1 MATSKDYYALLGIPR
16 NATDEQIKKAFRKLA
31 MDYHPDRNN
40 SPEASERFKEVNEA
54 YEVLSDSQK
63 RAYYDRYGRTPGNG
77 GTGMGFD
84 TFEFGGLG
92 DIFEAFFGGA
102 TSTTQ
107 RRSPH
112 KGSDIVSGVNLTF
125 EEAYSGVQREIEISR
140 VELCGVCKGVGSN
153 PGTNPEKC
161 PECNGAGQ
169 VRRTQQSIFGRFVQ
183 TSACSRCGGQG
194 TIITN
199 PCIHCKGQ
207 GRERVKRKLSVTIPA
222 GVDEESQMKL
232 QHEGEAGF
240 YGGSAGDLYIRFE
253 IKPHKFFVRRH
264 SDIIMALPLNFAQ
277 AALGCSVEI
286 PTMEGK
292 FTLKLPGGIQHGK
305 VIHIKDKGF
314 LRIHSKNRGDQ
325 IVIVKVLTPDRL
337 DERQRQLLEELS
349 QSLPKTDDWS
359 RPNDDLL
366 QYLS

>member
-1 MATSKDYYALLGIPR
+1 M
-16 NATDEQIKKAFRKLA
+16 
-31 MDYHPDRNN
+31 
-40 SPEASERFKEVNEA
+40 
-54 YEVLSDSQK
+54 
-63 RAYYDRYGRTPGNG
+63 
-77 GTGMGFD
+77 
-84 TFEFGGLG
+84 
-92 DIFEAFFGGA
+92 
-102 TSTTQ
+102 
-107 RRSPH
+107 
-112 KGSDIVSGVNLTF
+112 
-125 EEAYSGVQREIEISR
+125 
-140 VELCGVCKGVGSN
+140 ELCSVCKGVGSK

-183 TSACSRCGGQG
+183 TSTCPRCGGQG
-194 TIITN
+194 SVINN
-199 PCIHCKGQ
+199 PCTHCKGQ
-207 GRERVKRKLSVTIPA
+207 GRERVKRKLSANIPA

-292 FTLKLPGGIQHGK
+292 FTLKLAAGIQHGK
-305 VIHIKDKGF
+305 VVHIKDKGF
-314 LRIHSKNRGDQ
+314 PRIHSKSRGDQ
-325 IVIVKVLTPDRL
+325 IVIVKVLTPDKM
-337 DERQRQLLEELS
+337 DERQRQLFEELS
-349 QSLPKTDDWS
+349 QSLPKMEEWS